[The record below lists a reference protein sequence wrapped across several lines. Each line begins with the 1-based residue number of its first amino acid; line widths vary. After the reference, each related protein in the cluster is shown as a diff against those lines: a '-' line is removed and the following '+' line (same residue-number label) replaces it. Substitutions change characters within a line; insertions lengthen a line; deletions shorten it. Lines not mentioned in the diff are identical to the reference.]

1 MWIRETE
8 NESYV
13 FSTTDRDSTGSKGI
27 VKLYLSKLRG
37 KDKNLKIFGTEN
49 DGKIILN
56 YIPSKLIY
64 EEEAIIYKI
73 LIIII

>member
-1 MWIRETE
+1 MCVNSRNRKRVVRILDHRQ
-8 NESYV
+8 
-13 FSTTDRDSTGSKGI
+13 GSKGI